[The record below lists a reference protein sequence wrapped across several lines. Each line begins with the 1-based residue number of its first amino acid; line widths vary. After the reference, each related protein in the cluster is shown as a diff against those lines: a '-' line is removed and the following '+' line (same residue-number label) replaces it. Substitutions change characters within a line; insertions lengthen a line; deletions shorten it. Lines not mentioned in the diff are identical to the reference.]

1 MFARPDMFLVNSVG
15 DLQVTSPTEDL
26 QVQLLIGQDNIA
38 FGPREEFRLADE
50 GGQLVMYRS
59 YISDNL
65 LISGSGRTGVGANFQ
80 NQVGQRRYRVTEE
93 GAEVNLLMSKTRAPS
108 SSKKINSTDLFKDN
122 RANFSKIEKQ
132 FIEQF
137 EDQTL
142 VLIPL
147 PRFDSC
153 RGCPACA
160 DPFKYQRKANTIKLM
175 NQSVRWQDGPFNKGG
190 GYHIKLLYDKDKL
203 GKVDEGRAQALRRL
217 LATKRMLARP

>member
-1 MFARPDMFLVNSVG
+1 MFAIPDMFLVNRVCE
-15 DLQVTSPTEDL
+15 LQVMSPTEDL

-65 LISGSGRTGVGANFQ
+65 LISGSWRTGVGASVQ
-80 NQVGQRRYRVTEE
+80 NQVGQRRYLVTEE

-108 SSKKINSTDLFKDN
+108 TSKNINSTDLFKDN
-122 RANFSKIEKQ
+122 RANLSKIEKQ
-132 FIEQF
+132 FFKQF

-142 VLIPL
+142 VPIPL
-147 PRFDSC
+147 PSCDSC

-160 DPFKYQRKANTIKLM
+160 DPFKYQRKATTIKLM
-175 NQSVRWQDGPFNKGG
+175 DQLVRWQDGPFNKGG
-190 GYHIKLLYDKDKL
+190 GYQSNCCMT
-203 GKVDEGRAQALRRL
+203 R
-217 LATKRMLARP
+217 TN